1 MPNEA
6 SASCRSCQRP
16 IEPGDAYCRY
26 CGASQTPS
34 VPWYLQP
41 VWIILLTFTV
51 LGPFGLPLIWK
62 TPKMSRG
69 LKVVLTS
76 ITLAF
81 TIVLVYA
88 AYWVMAFLF
97 QYYGQ
102 LNEQLNQM
110 NY

>member
-1 MPNEA
+1 MQIVQA
-6 SASCRSCQRP
+6 SHRRGRRLLPLLRRAA
-16 IEPGDAYCRY
+16 E
-26 CGASQTPS
+26 PS
-34 VPWYLQP
+34 VPWYYQP

-69 LKVVLTS
+69 LKIALAS

-81 TIVLVYA
+81 TVVLVYA

-110 NY
+110 SY